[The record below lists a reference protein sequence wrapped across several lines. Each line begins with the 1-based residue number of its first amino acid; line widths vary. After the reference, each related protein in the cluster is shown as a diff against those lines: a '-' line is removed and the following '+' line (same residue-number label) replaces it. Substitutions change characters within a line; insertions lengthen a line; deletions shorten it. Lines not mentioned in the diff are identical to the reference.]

1 MVRRGHT
8 VLEVVAAYT
17 LFAILIAAAAP
28 DPRPAHREL
37 RLGFEAEVARRI
49 LEGELARAETDLT
62 RGAGVEGGVLDSAV
76 WPAAP
81 QLTGLR
87 LERVVDPEPGG
98 FALELRAR
106 WVGRDGQPR
115 AQTLTGWLR
124 GGAR

>member
-8 VLEVVAAYT
+8 VLEVVVAYT

-49 LEGELARAETDLT
+49 LEGELTRAETDLVA
-62 RGAGVEGGVLDSAV
+62 GAALEAGLLDHAV
-76 WPAAP
+76 WPSAA
-81 QLTGLR
+81 QLRGLR
-87 LERVVDPEPGG
+87 LERAVDAEPGG
-98 FALELRAR
+98 FALELRAS
-106 WVGRDGQPR
+106 WVGRDGQAR
-115 AQTLTGWLR
+115 AQTLSGWLR